1 MINTIITK
9 TQNSKKAIDFRD
21 GLVLANEN
29 DYAML
34 HGAGGK
40 KYAAVSVI
48 PCFICDYSKGK
59 GDKAV
64 TVNANFD
71 LELIALLHAKAQQIL
86 MNSAVTTSGNNE
98 VASESCSVRLSKNSW
113 SEIVKCLQ
121 MVINASKTQSAIA
134 GNDLIELGKS
144 LRAIH
149 TDGKQNIDA
158 QRQAKE
164 QKETASSDPNQMG
177 YASDFKHTQVKVNGY
192 KMGQNGL
199 PKNRAP
205 VTKVTITHN
214 PKDKLGN
221 VNRSPWYISISNG
234 NAEIRVDDN
243 GATSS
248 VGGTF
253 QETGKASVNVSDIDM
268 FRMMEDCKRYIDAF
282 TMCFG
287 LPLVQQGVARRL
299 QALEERRMQ
308 KQNNRM

>member
-21 GLVLANEN
+21 GLVLANDN

-40 KYAAVSVI
+40 KYASVSVI
-48 PCFICDYSKGK
+48 PCWICDYSKGK

-71 LELIALLHAKAQQIL
+71 LELISLLHAKSQQIL
-86 MNSAVTTSGNNE
+86 LNSAATSSGNDE
-98 VASESCSVRLSKNSW
+98 AASGSCSVKLSKKSW
-113 SEIVKCLQ
+113 SELIKCLQ
-121 MVINASKTQSAIA
+121 MVIDASKAKSSIGGDA
-134 GNDLIELGKS
+134 LIELGKS

-149 TDGKQNIDA
+149 TDGKQDIDA

-164 QKETASSDPNQMG
+164 QREDAASDPTQG
-177 YASDFKHTQVKVNGY
+177 YVSDFKHTQVKVNGY
-192 KMGQNGL
+192 KTGQNGL
-199 PKNRAP
+199 PSNRAP

-214 PKDKLGN
+214 AKDKQGN
-221 VNRSPWYISISNG
+221 INRSPWFICISKG
-234 NAEIRVDDN
+234 HAEIRVDEN

-253 QETGKASVNVSDIDM
+253 QETAKAFVNISDIDM

-287 LPLVQQGVARRL
+287 LPLVQKGVTQRL
-299 QALEERRMQ
+299 LEREERSAQRA
-308 KQNNRM
+308 NNRM